1 MKRLSPAKRNQLI
14 MVLLI
19 TAALIGS
26 VYFLLISPQNNEN
39 HKLVNQ
45 TNDRQSDLDKYR
57 KIISQAE
64 ASSNQ
69 LASATLQLRN
79 SEADIA
85 SGDIYAWIYD
95 TIRRFKTG
103 YNLNIPTVSQ
113 PAIGEVDLIPN
124 FPYKQLK
131 LSLVGTGY
139 YHDLGKFVA
148 DFENNFPHMRLVN
161 LSIQTA
167 SDPNGA
173 SEQLSFR
180 MDVVALVKP
189 NS

>member
-1 MKRLSPAKRNQLI
+1 

-26 VYFLLISPQNNEN
+26 VYFLLISPQNTEN

>member
-1 MKRLSPAKRNQLI
+1 
-14 MVLLI
+14 
-19 TAALIGS
+19 
-26 VYFLLISPQNNEN
+26 
-39 HKLVNQ
+39 
-45 TNDRQSDLDKYR
+45 
-57 KIISQAE
+57 
-64 ASSNQ
+64 
-69 LASATLQLRN
+69 LQLRK